1 MAGRRSPLP
10 AENYAKSVC
19 SLLVSFAASR
29 DGVTKCSPRRGGSIA
44 WLRAKRLWRILV
56 LCIIV
61 LSGSKIK
68 TTSLNLPFFKFNPC
82 KKVIRRGS
90 GITIRKISLGRFI
103 PETQNWTEPSFMLFK
118 WHFLTICQMVS
129 YENGIGKPCNTEFI
143 ELKCVTTS
151 LYWFSVQIA
160 LYTLLRLFPPY
171 LPPNYQ
177 AGGSLRAGHR
187 ANWPTVNT
195 TLPGCFTS
203 QRTSFYYTERSKTV
217 LSYNSALFLMSL
229 IECKT
234 YFAVQFPL

>member
-1 MAGRRSPLP
+1 MILTLYWGHRLCWREIRAAALCEKITYTTEKQRWVRRKLSRAVMAGRRSPLP

-19 SLLVSFAASR
+19 SLLVSIAASQ
-29 DGVTKCSPRRGGSIA
+29 DEVTKCSPRRGGSIA
-44 WLRAKRLWRILV
+44 WLRAERLWRILV

-68 TTSLNLPFFKFNPC
+68 TTSLNLAFFKLNPC

-103 PETQNWTEPSFMLFK
+103 PETRNWTEPSFMLFK

-129 YENGIGKPCNTEFI
+129 CENGIGKPCNTEFV

-151 LYWFSVQIA
+151 MYWFSVQIA
-160 LYTLLRLFPPY
+160 HYTLLRLFPPY

-177 AGGSLRAGHR
+177 
-187 ANWPTVNT
+187 
-195 TLPGCFTS
+195 
-203 QRTSFYYTERSKTV
+203 
-217 LSYNSALFLMSL
+217 
-229 IECKT
+229 
-234 YFAVQFPL
+234 

>member
-1 MAGRRSPLP
+1 MILTLYWGHRLCWREIRAAALCEKITYTTEKQRWVRRKLSRAVMAGRRSPLP

-19 SLLVSFAASR
+19 SLLVSIAASQ
-29 DGVTKCSPRRGGSIA
+29 DEVTKCSPRRGGSIA
-44 WLRAKRLWRILV
+44 WLRDERLWRILV

-68 TTSLNLPFFKFNPC
+68 TTSLNLAFFKLNPC

-103 PETQNWTEPSFMLFK
+103 PETRNWTEPSFMLFK

-129 YENGIGKPCNTEFI
+129 CENGIGKPCNTEFV

-151 LYWFSVQIA
+151 MYWFSVQIA
-160 LYTLLRLFPPY
+160 HYTLLRLFPPY

-177 AGGSLRAGHR
+177 
-187 ANWPTVNT
+187 
-195 TLPGCFTS
+195 
-203 QRTSFYYTERSKTV
+203 
-217 LSYNSALFLMSL
+217 
-229 IECKT
+229 
-234 YFAVQFPL
+234 